1 MTTIKKII
9 DNNWT
14 HDVEWSVFNILYC
27 MHKLNLMHAYM
38 KHLETRLRYNQ
49 DEILMLPT
57 ISFWQLKIKGRNES
71 NFDPDSP
78 IPSLFGFSSLV
89 DLVCALFLCW
99 LASMQSCPCIWTD
112 VLVGRILH
120 LFVIIWSSNSL
131 FFFQLNL
138 HNLYF
143 CSYLLL
149 YAALQW
155 LDMWNC
161 SISMNVPILNLIIQ
175 FLLISTIVAP
185 QNWN

>member
-131 FFFQLNL
+131 FF
-138 HNLYF
+138 
-143 CSYLLL
+143 SS
-149 YAALQW
+149 W
-155 LDMWNC
+155 
-161 SISMNVPILNLIIQ
+161 
-175 FLLISTIVAP
+175 ISTTCISVLIYYYMQP
-185 QNWN
+185 YNGWTCETVPSLWMCLY